1 MDINE
6 FLGYELICK
15 MSDELKN
22 ESQYHEG
29 QFTVIIQED
38 SNCDEGYSAIVR
50 YTIDGDTDENVW
62 EITQVMNNLGFGTW
76 EIIKKNRI

>member
-22 ESQYHEG
+22 ESQYQEG
-29 QFTVIIQED
+29 EFTVIIQED
-38 SNCDEGYSAIVR
+38 TSCDEGYSAIVR
-50 YTIDGDTDENVW
+50 YTIDGNSDEDIW
-62 EITQVMNNLGFGTW
+62 EINLVMNNLAFGTW
-76 EIIKKNRI
+76 KIIKKNRI